1 MYHRL
6 TGLLAAG
13 NYFVRYLFGA
23 AGTAACVPAI
33 EMIGVGWFS
42 TLTSILVVFSTGGV
56 YLTVFVWSQSE
67 GENRVKENCSTLG
80 FTCPS

>member
-56 YLTVFVWSQSE
+56 YLTVLYGRSWREKIESRKTVA
-67 GENRVKENCSTLG
+67 L
-80 FTCPS
+80 